1 MNRLIPLAAALA
13 FVLAAFPALA
23 AMKGEPREFHGVPFG
38 ARFTP
43 DASFDCQ
50 IDSEEGHRCTRKG
63 DDPHLHGVPL
73 KSVTYLF
80 MYGYLFTVDMEVEG
94 RESFDK
100 LAAELVR
107 LHGKP
112 KNLAGGM
119 KAFEGKQ
126 VDILLFYDASRH
138 AGEVSYVFKNLPCPV
153 E

>member
-1 MNRLIPLAAALA
+1 MLLAALA
-13 FVLAAFPALA
+13 LALAACPALA

-38 ARFTP
+38 ARYAP

-50 IDSEEGHRCTRKG
+50 TDSEEGHRCTRRG

-94 RESFDK
+94 RENFDK
-100 LAAELVR
+100 LAASLAR

-112 KNLAGGM
+112 KPYAGGM
-119 KAFEGKQ
+119 AAFEGRQ
-126 VDILLFYDASRH
+126 VDILLHYDAVRR
-138 AGEVSYVFKNLPCPV
+138 AGDVSYVFKNLPCPV